1 MINLV
6 KNNKWIRWSS
16 IIPMAIAFRFLLD
29 VVYSL
34 IYRQYPLFQTF
45 RIYLYAILLV
55 GLVFESINQ
64 LTRKYD
70 KKFKW
75 SDNPR
80 KRFFLQWLTS
90 LGIGFFFIEGV
101 RWLVV
106 IIFMEVSY
114 VRLLDEVIIMVY
126 IFIVSTTLVLI
137 DLSMFLQEKWRF
149 SLAELERFKKEN
161 AEFRFESLR
170 SQLNPHFLFNSLNT
184 LSSLVYENQDKA
196 EKFIREL
203 ADVYRYILEF
213 RDHELVKV
221 SRELEMVGSYIYLVQ
236 LRFDQNLEMAV
247 NIGTASG
254 ERMIA
259 PMTLQMLIE
268 NAIKHNVIS
277 KKKPLTIRIY
287 DEDSYL
293 VVENNIQ
300 KKETKEYSSNVGLKN
315 IQSRYGFLSS
325 GKIEVIENEQVFK
338 VRIPLI

>member
-16 IIPMAIAFRFLLD
+16 IILIAIAFRFLLD

-55 GLVFESINQ
+55 GLISESIYQVNR
-64 LTRKYD
+64 LYD
-70 KKFKW
+70 SKFKW
-75 SDNPR
+75 TDNPR
-80 KRFFLQWLTS
+80 KRFFIQWMTG
-90 LGIGFFFIEGV
+90 LGIGFFFIEGI

-106 IIFMEVSY
+106 IIFMEVTY

-126 IFIVSTTLVLI
+126 IFIVSTTIVLI

-184 LSSLVYENQDKA
+184 LSSLIFENQERA
-196 EKFIREL
+196 GIFIREL

-221 SRELEMVGSYIYLVQ
+221 SKELEMVRSYLYLVQ

-247 NIGTASG
+247 NIGAKSS

-259 PMTLQMLIE
+259 PMTMQMLIE

-287 DEDSYL
+287 DEENYL
-293 VVENNIQ
+293 VVENNLQ
-300 KKETKEYSSNVGLKN
+300 KKETMEYSSNVGIKN
-315 IQSRYGFLSS
+315 IQSRYGFLSVN
-325 GKIEVIENEQVFK
+325 KIEVFEDGQSFK
-338 VRIPLI
+338 VKIPLI

>member
-1 MINLV
+1 MIRLY
-6 KNNKWIRWSS
+6 KDKWIRWGS
-16 IIPMAIAFRFLLD
+16 IILMAIAFRFLLD

-34 IYRQYPLFQTF
+34 IYRQYPLFQPF
-45 RIYLYAILLV
+45 RTYLYTILLV
-55 GLVFESINQ
+55 GLVFESIYQVN
-64 LTRKYD
+64 RFYD
-70 KKFKW
+70 TKFKW
-75 SDNPR
+75 ADNPR
-80 KRFFLQWLTS
+80 KRFFLQWCTS
-90 LGIGFFFIEGV
+90 LGIGFFFIEGI

-106 IIFMEVSY
+106 ILFMEISY

-126 IFIVSTTLVLI
+126 IFIGSTTLVLI
-137 DLSMFLQEKWRF
+137 DLSMFLLEKWRF

-184 LSSLVYENQDKA
+184 LSSLIFENQEKA
-196 EKFIREL
+196 EIFIREL

-221 SRELEMVGSYIYLVQ
+221 SKELEMVRSYIYLVQ

-247 NIGTASG
+247 NIGTKSG

-259 PMTLQMLIE
+259 PMTMQMLIE
-268 NAIKHNVIS
+268 NAIKHNIIS

-287 DEDSYL
+287 DEDNYL
-293 VVENNIQ
+293 VIENNMQ

-315 IQSRYGFLSS
+315 IQSRYGFLTND
-325 GKIEVIENEQVFK
+325 KVEVLESEEVFK
-338 VRIPLI
+338 VKIPLI

>member
-1 MINLV
+1 MIRLY
-6 KNNKWIRWSS
+6 KNKWIRWGS
-16 IIPMAIAFRFLLD
+16 IILMAIAFRFLLD

-34 IYRQYPLFQTF
+34 IYRQYPLFQPF

-55 GLVFESINQ
+55 GLALESIYQVNRIYNTK
-64 LTRKYD
+64 L
-70 KKFKW
+70 KW

-80 KRFFLQWLTS
+80 KRFFIQWITG
-90 LGIGFFFIEGV
+90 LGIGFFFIEGI

-106 IIFMEVSY
+106 IMFMEVSY

-126 IFIVSTTLVLI
+126 VFIVSTTLVLI
-137 DLSMFLQEKWRF
+137 DLSMFLMEKWRF

-184 LSSLVYENQDKA
+184 LSSLIFENQEKA
-196 EKFIREL
+196 GIFIREL

-221 SRELEMVGSYIYLVQ
+221 SKELEMVRSYIYLVQ

-247 NIGTASG
+247 NIGTKSG
-254 ERMIA
+254 ERLIA
-259 PMTLQMLIE
+259 PMTMQMLIE

-287 DEDSYL
+287 DEENYL
-293 VVENNIQ
+293 VVENNLQ
-300 KKETKEYSSNVGLKN
+300 KKETREYSSNVGLKN
-315 IQSRYGFLSS
+315 IQSRYGFLS
-325 GKIEVIENEQVFK
+325 GDKIEIFEDEHTFK
-338 VRIPLI
+338 VKIPLI